1 MTSDMLLVACSCGL
15 RIAGERLQIANA
27 AAAHWDLSD
36 CPWRLTPITPITTER
51 P

>member
-15 RIAGERLQIANA
+15 RIAGERLQIARA

-36 CPWRLTPITPITTER
+36 CPWRLTPITER